1 MALLSF
7 LFFMNS
13 SLIIRNFTIM
23 DFSSKLLEN
32 AVNEVARLPGIG
44 KRTALRLVLHL
55 LKQPVENTNYLTES
69 LKVLRTDVK
78 SCEKCHNIS
87 DTTLCE
93 ICNNPKRDSTIVCV
107 VEDIRDVMAIEN
119 TSQFRGLYHVLG
131 GKISPIE
138 GIGPQNLEIE
148 SLIEKVKNNEIKE
161 LIFALSSTM
170 EGDTTNFYIFKQI
183 EKFGVATST
192 IARGISVGDE
202 LEYADEVTLGRSIV
216 NRIPFEQ
223 SIKN

>member
-1 MALLSF
+1 
-7 LFFMNS
+7 
-13 SLIIRNFTIM
+13 M

-32 AVNEVARLPGIG
+32 AVNEVSRLPGIG

-55 LKQPVENTNYLTES
+55 LKQPKENTSYLSNALLS
-69 LKVLRTDVK
+69 LRNDVK
-78 SCEKCHNIS
+78 SCAKCHNIS
-87 DTTLCE
+87 DTVLCD
-93 ICNNPKRDSTIVCV
+93 ICQNPKRIPEVVCV

-119 TSQFRGLYHVLG
+119 TAQFKGLYHVLG

-138 GIGPQNLEIE
+138 GIGPQNLQID
-148 SLIEKVKNNEIKE
+148 SLVAKVASGEIKE

-183 EKFGVATST
+183 EKYNITTST
-192 IARGISVGDE
+192 IARGIAVGDE
-202 LEYADEVTLGRSIV
+202 LEYADEVTLGRSIL

-223 SIKN
+223 SIRG